1 MLAGSQ
7 NLFSA
12 SFRPWHPVHQYV
24 TKAKPV
30 TWYHL
35 EQKVENEQP
44 TLTLV
49 LLTQNS
55 SNSLGLIPSIMA
67 LTTRI
72 CCTLKMVSLESKSLS
87 VLHKVSSK
95 GDYPAV
101 TANLLCPIINSAV
114 LEVLGRYHCFQ
125 LFSLCFHFLVASFN
139 RFYIDSVR
147 FMLYFSSPS
156 SILIGKYFHNLQ
168 LRTMRTHALSK
179 MLFLVITFLLYQY
192 IYCIYNIYNNII
204 LLFKNFLH

>member
-72 CCTLKMVSLESKSLS
+72 CCTLKMVSLESTSLS

-95 GDYPAV
+95 GDYPAM
-101 TANLLCPIINSAV
+101 TANLLCPIITV
-114 LEVLGRYHCFQ
+114 LFWRSLGDITVFSCFLFASISQ
-125 LFSLCFHFLVASFN
+125 L
-139 RFYIDSVR
+139 
-147 FMLYFSSPS
+147 
-156 SILIGKYFHNLQ
+156 
-168 LRTMRTHALSK
+168 
-179 MLFLVITFLLYQY
+179 LL
-192 IYCIYNIYNNII
+192 
-204 LLFKNFLH
+204 LTDFT